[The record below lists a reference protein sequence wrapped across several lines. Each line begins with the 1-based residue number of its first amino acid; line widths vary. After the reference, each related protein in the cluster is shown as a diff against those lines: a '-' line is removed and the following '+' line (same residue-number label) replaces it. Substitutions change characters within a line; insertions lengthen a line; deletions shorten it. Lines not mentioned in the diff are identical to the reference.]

1 MSFEKTVDKILA
13 VYAHWTKNKQKKTK
27 DGLRVTWSKVVKD
40 TITDLAKNPNPEN
53 KELLPKYSRMNEE
66 TKNKFCD
73 MFFKFRK
80 LQFQI
85 LDNLKLKD
93 KYTELQANL
102 LEKLSKESKIEKQQ
116 SIVVPE
122 RSIVELRVE
131 ESSTVSPTLR
141 IDGEKNEEGLDMIL
155 SN

>member
-80 LQFQI
+80 LQ
-85 LDNLKLKD
+85 L
-93 KYTELQANL
+93 
-102 LEKLSKESKIEKQQ
+102 
-116 SIVVPE
+116 
-122 RSIVELRVE
+122 
-131 ESSTVSPTLR
+131 
-141 IDGEKNEEGLDMIL
+141 
-155 SN
+155 